1 MSTPKSGCLQNFNR
15 KLESEIKPCSKPPC
29 SFAQDPRALTAHE
42 SFLAALKKL
51 DDDITARNAS
61 GSKIRS
67 ASGTRGL
74 PYELLRPHSGEGVTS
89 RGVPCSTSI

>member
-1 MSTPKSGCLQNFNR
+1 MFKLIFEIEINR
-15 KLESEIKPCSKPPC
+15 CSNHPC

-67 ASGTRGL
+67 AAGSRGI
-74 PYELLRPHSGEGVTS
+74 PYELLRPHSSEGVTS